1 MINIKQFR
9 ELIIKPSL
17 NAIQAWSQDAEELL
31 VFTCAVESL
40 GGTYIH
46 QVNGPALGIYQMEPD
61 THNDIWEN
69 YIKGNA
75 PLLIM
80 ISTNLFNTMQR
91 DADRMIYDLQYATV
105 MARIHYM
112 RVKEKLPSSENVEDI
127 WAYYKKYY
135 NTEHGK
141 SQENIAISKY
151 HTFTR

>member
-1 MINIKQFR
+1 MLNIKQFR

-69 YIKGNA
+69 YISGKPSLMLMLN
-75 PLLIM
+75 
-80 ISTNLFNTMQR
+80 TNLGFSNFLYS
-91 DADRMIYDLQYATV
+91 DRMIYDLKYATV

-112 RVKEKLPSSENVEDI
+112 RVKEKLPSAENVEDI
-127 WAYYKKYY
+127 WTYYKKYY

-151 HTFTR
+151 YTFTR